1 MKTKSRSIHI
11 LIAAILF
18 GVMFAV
24 LNGCADM
31 GITTAG
37 ASTLS
42 LFIATIYL
50 WITYGSGWTSMLS
63 IGLLAFTGIM
73 PAADVM
79 AKSFGNSTTVICIGT
94 LVLCV
99 ALEET
104 GVTARIANWFI
115 TRKIVSKRPY
125 MFLFMFLL
133 ASMVVTYFMEA
144 TATMILFLA
153 LASSILKDLGYTEN
167 DAFSK
172 CMYLGIL
179 WTSSSGQAGTPI
191 GHPVPLLM
199 LSNLEKQTGQA
210 VSWLKYMEIGI
221 PFSLAS
227 LLVMMLIIRY
237 FIRPDCSR
245 YDTYDIEEQR
255 RKVQPLNKKGV
266 ISLIVYL
273 CLIVVWILPDLA
285 GSVLPGVAA
294 VLKKAGTALPS
305 LIAVAVVCAIR
316 VDGEP
321 VLKYETAVKKI
332 HWSTVIFIACIFVYA
347 STFTMESG
355 GINVFLKNLVMPLT
369 TSLSAGM
376 LAAVFLLFVIVV
388 TNFASNGVTGTIG
401 ITVCAPVLL
410 AATNDVSYVMAYG
423 TLVAMTCVYGIG
435 TPGGSGFVALAQKDG
450 VITGGE
456 TFKYSMTLIAAL
468 YVLIMLV
475 FWPMARMVF

>member
-11 LIAAILF
+11 LAAAVLF
-18 GVMFAV
+18 AAMFAL
-24 LNGCADM
+24 LNSCSAM

-37 ASTLS
+37 AGALS

-73 PAADVM
+73 PATDVL

-94 LVLCV
+94 LILCV
-99 ALEET
+99 ALEEN

-115 TRKIVSKRPY
+115 TRRFVSKRPY

-133 ASMVVTYFMEA
+133 ANMVVTYFMEA
-144 TATMILFLA
+144 TATMVLFLA
-153 LASSILKDLGYTEN
+153 LAGSVLKGLGYTEK
-167 DAFSK
+167 DKFSK
-172 CMYLGIL
+172 CLYLGIL

-199 LSNLEKQTGQA
+199 LSNLAKQTGQE
-210 VSWLKYMEIGI
+210 VSWLKYMQIGI
-221 PFSLAS
+221 PFSIAS
-227 LLVMMLIIRY
+227 LLVMMLIIR
-237 FIRPDCSR
+237 FVIRPDCTK
-245 YDTYDIEEQR
+245 YDAYDIEEQR
-255 RKVQPLNKKGV
+255 RKVQPLSRKG
-266 ISLIVYL
+266 ILSLIVYI

-285 GSVLPGVAA
+285 ASLLPGVAA
-294 VLKKAGTALPS
+294 VLKKVGTAIPS
-305 LIAVAVVCAIR
+305 LIAVAILAAIK
-316 VDGEP
+316 VQGEP

-355 GINVFLKNLVMPLT
+355 GINVFLKALVAPLT
-369 TSLSAGM
+369 NSLSAGM
-376 LAAVFLLFVIVV
+376 LAAVFLLFVLVV

-423 TLVAMTCVYGIG
+423 TLVAMTCVYGIA

-456 TFKYSMTLIAAL
+456 TFKYSMMLIAAL
-468 YVLIMLV
+468 YVLVMLI
-475 FWPMARMVF
+475 FWPFAQMVF